1 MMAGSIHTHNDG
13 PLSPNAAV
21 AILIDSAGMARQ
33 LAAEYRSDAKAR
45 SSKANQCL
53 ANAARKIDDARWYLR
68 RAHDRNAERSAS

>member
-1 MMAGSIHTHNDG
+1 MQSRVHLHNDG

-33 LAAEYRSDAKAR
+33 LAAEYRADAKAR

-53 ANAARKIDDARWYLR
+53 ANAARKISDARWYLR
-68 RAHDRNAERSAS
+68 LAHDRNAERLPS